1 MIGKEILSPLTATP
15 TTYDGKLSLLTG
27 NKASPTVP
35 AHIDGIVSKRV
46 IILVILPEDC
56 ASPDPELPPDPLPE
70 SLEFPPSE
78 PDCPDDGSLGVT
90 GTTGVAGGVIP
101 SAPVTPPVVVPT
113 TCPCAFTVPFL
124 FGSIST
130 SLLLSTVLTV
140 TFSEVLF
147 VTSTTLVSSKI
158 ATLLPSAPFLR
169 TISASEADSTFNSTP
184 DLIIVPSASSE
195 IVILI
200 LSLEVPSIAS
210 DARSLISMSPTF
222 PETLSLTSDVES
234 IVIFETSPAISK
246 TNCES
251 TVLFTIRISV
261 TSTSFGTTI

>member
-1 MIGKEILSPLTATP
+1 MIGKEILSPLAATP
-15 TTYDGKLSLLTG
+15 TTYDGKLIPPTG
-27 NKASPTVP
+27 NKVSPTVP
-35 AHIDGIVSKRV
+35 AHIDGIVSNRV

-56 ASPDPELPPDPLPE
+56 ASPDPGLSPEPLPE
-70 SLEFPPSE
+70 SLGLPPSE

-101 SAPVTPPVVVPT
+101 SVPVTPPVVVPT
-113 TCPCAFTVPFL
+113 TCPCAFIVPFFL
-124 FGSIST
+124 GSIST
-130 SLLLSTVLTV
+130 TLLSSTVLTI
-140 TFSEVLF
+140 TFSVVLF
-147 VTSTTLVSSKI
+147 VTSTAFVSSKI

-184 DLIIVPSASSE
+184 DVIIVPSASSE

-222 PETLSLTSDVES
+222 PETLSLTSDVDS